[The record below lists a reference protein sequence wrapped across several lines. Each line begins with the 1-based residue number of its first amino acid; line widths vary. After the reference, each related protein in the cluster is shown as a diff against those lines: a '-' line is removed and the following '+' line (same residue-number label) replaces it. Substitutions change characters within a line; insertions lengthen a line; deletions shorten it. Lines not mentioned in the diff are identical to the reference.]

1 MERSWQEKAEC
12 ANPAR
17 SFASAK
23 PTGAEKFCARPSLI
37 ELAENL
43 YPQQVNM
50 AISADE
56 RVKDPGRVPF
66 AAGLRARL
74 RVLEGTAAS
83 RTAGVAL
90 LVVILAFLSIYPL
103 SMLLYGSLHSTP
115 PGMAGVFNLDGYQAV
130 LTRQNLVML
139 LNTVGISLAKTIPSL
154 VIAVLLA
161 WILART
167 DTPFRGALEVLVTLP
182 FFIPPILTA
191 MAWGMLGNP
200 QVGLLNQLY
209 QWATGSSNSPINV
222 YSYGGVIWHMMQYSI
237 PFMFLL
243 IVDAFRAMDPSLEE
257 AARMCGAS
265 RWRTFRTV
273 TLLLI
278 LPALSSAAILSF
290 IRGIENFESP
300 LFFGSPAG
308 IRVITTDIYDSINQ
322 RSPPQYQYATAV
334 SFVIMALL
342 LLIVL
347 LQWKLLRGR
356 NFTTVSGKGYS
367 PTVMKLGKWRWAT
380 FAFCVLF
387 FAVTVVLPVGQ
398 LLIGSFFKFFGFYQW
413 DMLTLEHYR
422 AVFGSSEFWRGF
434 GNTML
439 LGLAGASLTMVL
451 GGVVAYISVRTK
463 WRGRML
469 IDVMAWLPW
478 MMPGIVL
485 GVGFLWGFALLP
497 HAIPIYGTIWALLL
511 AYISL
516 GTPLSVQVMSSA
528 YSQLSYDIEECSRV
542 HGASWLQTM
551 RHIMIAL
558 AWPSFA
564 VGWVLVFFGIMRELS
579 ASVLLYSV
587 GSEVLSV
594 VLLKLWTNGNAE
606 QVSVIGLMMIVLVV
620 LFRWVQL
627 KVIKAR
633 ISTL

>member
-1 MERSWQEKAEC
+1 MS
-12 ANPAR
+12 
-17 SFASAK
+17 
-23 PTGAEKFCARPSLI
+23 
-37 ELAENL
+37 
-43 YPQQVNM
+43 
-50 AISADE
+50 ISAGEGVDDLVE
-56 RVKDPGRVPF
+56 RRSAAPSGLGRWLQATAAGRV
-66 AAGLRARL
+66 
-74 RVLEGTAAS
+74 TAL
-83 RTAGVAL
+83 AL
-90 LVVILAFLSIYPL
+90 LVAILAFLSVYPL

-115 PGMAGVFNLDGYQAV
+115 PGMAGTFNLDGYRDVITLQSAV
-130 LTRQNLVML
+130 TL
-139 LNTVGISLAKTIPSL
+139 LNTVGISLAKTIPSVVL
-154 VIAVLLA
+154 AVLLA

-167 DTPFRGALEVLVTLP
+167 DTPFRGALEVLITLP

-209 QWATGSSNSPINV
+209 QWITGSETAPINV
-222 YSYGGVIWHMMQYSI
+222 YSYGGVVWHMMQYSV
-237 PFMFLL
+237 PFLFLL

-257 AARMCGAS
+257 AATMCGAS
-265 RWRTFRTV
+265 RLRTFGTV
-273 TLLLI
+273 TLQLM
-278 LPALSSAAILSF
+278 LPALTGAAILSF

-342 LLIVL
+342 FLIVL
-347 LQWKLLRGR
+347 LQRRMLRGR
-356 NFTTVSGKGYS
+356 SFQTITGKGYS
-367 PTVMKLGKWRWAT
+367 PSVMRLGAWRWAT

-387 FAVTVVLPVGQ
+387 FVVTVVLPVGQ
-398 LLIGSFFKFFGFYQW
+398 LIIGSFFKFFGFYQW

-422 AVFGSSEFWRGF
+422 EVFGSSEFWRGF
-434 GNTML
+434 SNTML
-439 LGLAGASLTMVL
+439 LGLVGATLTMLL
-451 GGVVAYISVRTK
+451 GAAVAYVSVRTK
-463 WRGRML
+463 WRGRLL
-469 IDVMAWLPW
+469 IDSMAWLPW

-497 HAIPIYGTIWALLL
+497 HGIPIYGTIWALLL

-516 GTPLSVQVMSSA
+516 GTPLSVRAMSSA
-528 YSQLSYDIEECSRV
+528 YAQLSFDLEECSRV

-551 RHIMIAL
+551 RRIVLAL

-594 VLLKLWTNGNAE
+594 VLLKLWANGNAE
-606 QVSVIGLMMIVLVV
+606 QVSVIGLIMMVLVII
-620 LFRWVQL
+620 FRWVQL
-627 KVIKAR
+627 KFINSR
-633 ISTL
+633 IGGM

>member
-1 MERSWQEKAEC
+1 
-12 ANPAR
+12 
-17 SFASAK
+17 
-23 PTGAEKFCARPSLI
+23 
-37 ELAENL
+37 
-43 YPQQVNM
+43 M
-50 AISADE
+50 AVSADD
-56 RVKDPGRVPF
+56 RVVNVGRPPF
-66 AAGLRARL
+66 LAGWPAKLRRL
-74 RVLEGTAAS
+74 QGTS
-83 RTAGVAL
+83 VGRTAG
-90 LVVILAFLSIYPL
+90 LVLIIVVLAFLTVYPL

-115 PGMAGVFNLDGYQAV
+115 PGMAGAFNLDGYQEV
-130 LTRQNLVML
+130 LTRQSLLAL

-154 VIAVLLA
+154 ALAVLLA

-209 QWATGSSNSPINV
+209 QWVTGSSSAPINV
-222 YSYGGVIWHMMQYSI
+222 YSYGGVVWHMMQYSV
-237 PFMFLL
+237 PFLFLL

-265 RWRTFRTV
+265 RWRTFWTV
-273 TLLLI
+273 TMQLM
-278 LPALSSAAILSF
+278 LPALTSAAILSF

-308 IRVITTDIYDSINQ
+308 IRVITTDIYDAINQ
-322 RSPPQYQYATAV
+322 SSPPRYQYATSV
-334 SFVIMALL
+334 SFVIMTLL
-342 LLIVL
+342 FLIVL
-347 LQWKLLRGR
+347 LQWKLLKGR
-356 NFTTVSGKGYS
+356 SFTTISGKGYS
-367 PTVMKLGKWRWAT
+367 PGIIRLGKWRWVT
-380 FAFCVLF
+380 FAFCALF
-387 FAVTVVLPVGQ
+387 FVVTVVLPVGQ
-398 LLIGSFFKFFGFYQW
+398 LLIGSFFKFFGFYEW
-413 DMLTLEHYR
+413 DMLTLEHYQ

-439 LGLAGASLTMVL
+439 LGLIGASLTMVL
-451 GGVVAYISVRTK
+451 GGVVAYITVRTR
-463 WRGRML
+463 WRGRPL
-469 IDVMAWLPW
+469 IDAMAWLPW

-516 GTPLSVQVMSSA
+516 GTPLSVRVMSSA
-528 YSQLSYDIEECSRV
+528 YAQLSYDLEECSRV

-551 RHIMIAL
+551 WCIMIAL
-558 AWPSFA
+558 TWPSFA

-594 VLLKLWTNGNAE
+594 VLLKLWANGNAE
-606 QVSVIGLMMIVLVV
+606 QVSVVGLIMMVLVV

-627 KVIKAR
+627 GVIKKR

>member
-1 MERSWQEKAEC
+1 L
-12 ANPAR
+12 
-17 SFASAK
+17 
-23 PTGAEKFCARPSLI
+23 T
-37 ELAENL
+37 
-43 YPQQVNM
+43 V
-50 AISADE
+50 SAD
-56 RVKDPGRVPF
+56 DPLA
-66 AAGLRARL
+66 AAGKPALVARL
-74 RVLEGTAAS
+74 SGGIRFLQATS
-83 RTAGVAL
+83 AGRIIGLVL
-90 LVVILAFLSIYPL
+90 LVAILAFLSVYPL

-115 PGMAGVFNLDGYQAV
+115 PGMAGTFNLDGYRDI
-130 LTRQNLVML
+130 LTQQNLITL
-139 LNTVGISLAKTIPSL
+139 LNTVGISLAKTVPSL
-154 VIAVLLA
+154 VLAVLLA

-167 DTPFRGALEVLVTLP
+167 DTPCRGALEVLVTLP

-209 QWATGSSNSPINV
+209 QGITGSSTAPINV
-222 YSYGGVIWHMMQYSI
+222 YSYGGVVWHMMQYSV
-237 PFMFLL
+237 PFLFLL

-265 RWRTFRTV
+265 RLRTFRTV
-273 TLLLI
+273 TLQLM
-278 LPALSSAAILSF
+278 LPVLTSGAILSF

-300 LFFGSPAG
+300 LFFGTPAG

-342 LLIVL
+342 FLIVL
-347 LQWKLLRGR
+347 LQWRLLRGR
-356 NFTTVSGKGYS
+356 SFVTVSGKGYS
-367 PTVMKLGKWRWAT
+367 PGIIRLGKWRWAT
-380 FAFCVLF
+380 FAFCALF
-387 FAVTVVLPVGQ
+387 FVVTVVLPVGQ
-398 LLIGSFFKFFGFYQW
+398 LLIGSFFKFFGFYEW
-413 DMLTLEHYR
+413 DMLTTEHYR

-434 GNTML
+434 GNTMF
-439 LGLAGASLTMVL
+439 LGLVGASATMVL
-451 GGVVAYISVRTK
+451 GGLVAYISVRTK
-463 WRGRML
+463 WRGRSL
-469 IDVMAWLPW
+469 IDAMAWLPW

-516 GTPLSVQVMSSA
+516 GTPLSVRVMSSA
-528 YSQLSYDIEECSRV
+528 FSQLSFDIEECSRV

-551 RHIMIAL
+551 WRIVIAL
-558 AWPSFA
+558 SWPSFA

-579 ASVLLYSV
+579 ASVLLYSI

-594 VLLKLWTNGNAE
+594 VLLKLWVNGNAE
-606 QVSVIGLMMIVLVV
+606 QVSVIGLMMMVMVI

-627 KVIKAR
+627 SFIKKR

>member
-1 MERSWQEKAEC
+1 MNDLVERR
-12 ANPAR
+12 PAAL
-17 SFASAK
+17 S
-23 PTGAEKFCARPSLI
+23 GL
-37 ELAENL
+37 
-43 YPQQVNM
+43 
-50 AISADE
+50 
-56 RVKDPGRVPF
+56 GRWLQAT
-66 AAGLRARL
+66 AAGRIAAL
-74 RVLEGTAAS
+74 VLLAA
-83 RTAGVAL
+83 
-90 LVVILAFLSIYPL
+90 ILAFLSVYPL

-115 PGMAGVFNLDGYQAV
+115 PGMAGTFNLDGYRDVITLQSAV
-130 LTRQNLVML
+130 TL
-139 LNTVGISLAKTIPSL
+139 LNTVGISLAKTIPS
-154 VIAVLLA
+154 VILAVLLA

-167 DTPFRGALEVLVTLP
+167 DTPFRGALEVLITLP

-209 QWATGSSNSPINV
+209 QWITGSETAPINV
-222 YSYGGVIWHMMQYSI
+222 YSYGGVVWHMMQYSV
-237 PFMFLL
+237 PFLFLL

-257 AARMCGAS
+257 AATMCGAS
-265 RWRTFRTV
+265 RLRTFRTV
-273 TLLLI
+273 TLQLM
-278 LPALSSAAILSF
+278 LPALTGAAILSF

-342 LLIVL
+342 FLIVL
-347 LQWKLLRGR
+347 LQRRMLRGR
-356 NFTTVSGKGYS
+356 SFQTITGKGYS
-367 PTVMKLGKWRWAT
+367 PSVMKLGAWRWAT

-387 FAVTVVLPVGQ
+387 FVVTVVLPVGQ
-398 LLIGSFFKFFGFYQW
+398 LIIGSFFKFFGFYQL

-422 AVFGSSEFWRGF
+422 EVFGSSEFWRGF
-434 GNTML
+434 SNTML
-439 LGLAGASLTMVL
+439 LGLVGATLTMLL
-451 GGVVAYISVRTK
+451 GATVAYVSVRTK
-463 WRGRML
+463 WRGRLL
-469 IDVMAWLPW
+469 IDSMAWLPW

-497 HAIPIYGTIWALLL
+497 HGIPIYGTIWALLL

-516 GTPLSVQVMSSA
+516 GTPLSVRAMSSA
-528 YSQLSYDIEECSRV
+528 YAQLSFDLEECSRV

-551 RHIMIAL
+551 RRIVLAL

-594 VLLKLWTNGNAE
+594 VLLKLWANGNAE
-606 QVSVIGLMMIVLVV
+606 QVSVIGLIMMVLVII
-620 LFRWVQL
+620 FRWVQL
-627 KVIKAR
+627 KFINSR
-633 ISTL
+633 IGGM

>member
-1 MERSWQEKAEC
+1 MSVSAGEGVNNLVER
-12 ANPAR
+12 R
-17 SFASAK
+17 T
-23 PTGAEKFCARPSLI
+23 TGLSGI
-37 ELAENL
+37 
-43 YPQQVNM
+43 
-50 AISADE
+50 
-56 RVKDPGRVPF
+56 GRWLQAT
-66 AAGLRARL
+66 AAGRL
-74 RVLEGTAAS
+74 AAL
-83 RTAGVAL
+83 AL
-90 LVVILAFLSIYPL
+90 LVVVLAFLSVYPL

-115 PGMAGVFNLDGYQAV
+115 PGMAGTFNLDGYRDVITLQSAV
-130 LTRQNLVML
+130 TL
-139 LNTVGISLAKTIPSL
+139 LNTVGISLAKTIPS
-154 VIAVLLA
+154 VILAVLLA

-167 DTPFRGALEVLVTLP
+167 DTPFRGALEVLITLP

-209 QWATGSSNSPINV
+209 QWVTGSETAPINV
-222 YSYGGVIWHMMQYSI
+222 YSYGGVVWHMMQYSV
-237 PFMFLL
+237 PFLFLL

-257 AARMCGAS
+257 AATMCGAS
-265 RWRTFRTV
+265 RLRTFRSV
-273 TLLLI
+273 TLQLM
-278 LPALSSAAILSF
+278 LPALTGAAILSF

-322 RSPPQYQYATAV
+322 RSPPQYQYATAI

-342 LLIVL
+342 FLIVL
-347 LQWKLLRGR
+347 LQRRMLRGR
-356 NFTTVSGKGYS
+356 SFQTITGKGYS
-367 PTVMKLGKWRWAT
+367 PSVMKLGAWRWAT

-387 FAVTVVLPVGQ
+387 FVVTVVLPVGQ
-398 LLIGSFFKFFGFYQW
+398 LVIGSFFKFFGFYQW
-413 DMLTLEHYR
+413 DMLTLEHYQ
-422 AVFGSSEFWRGF
+422 AVFSSSEFWRGF
-434 GNTML
+434 SNTMFLGLVGATLTML
-439 LGLAGASLTMVL
+439 LGAT
-451 GGVVAYISVRTK
+451 VAYVSVRTK
-463 WRGRML
+463 WRGRLL
-469 IDVMAWLPW
+469 IDSMAWLPW

-516 GTPLSVQVMSSA
+516 GTPLSVRAMSSA
-528 YSQLSYDIEECSRV
+528 YAQLSFDLEECSRV

-551 RHIMIAL
+551 RRIVLAL

-594 VLLKLWTNGNAE
+594 VLLKLWANGNAE
-606 QVSVIGLMMIVLVV
+606 QVSVIGLIMMVLVIV
-620 LFRWVQL
+620 FRWVQL
-627 KVIKAR
+627 KFISSR
-633 ISTL
+633 IGGM

>member
-1 MERSWQEKAEC
+1 MS
-12 ANPAR
+12 
-17 SFASAK
+17 
-23 PTGAEKFCARPSLI
+23 
-37 ELAENL
+37 
-43 YPQQVNM
+43 V
-50 AISADE
+50 SADD
-56 RVKDPGRVPF
+56 RLQDTDKPALTARLSGAVRWLQATSAGRI
-66 AAGLRARL
+66 AGL
-74 RVLEGTAAS
+74 
-83 RTAGVAL
+83 AL
-90 LVVILAFLSIYPL
+90 LAAILAFLSVYPL

-115 PGMAGVFNLDGYQAV
+115 PGMAGTFNLDGYRDI
-130 LTRQNLVML
+130 LTRENLLTL
-139 LNTVGISLAKTIPSL
+139 LNTVGISLAKTVPSL
-154 VIAVLLA
+154 ALAVLLA

-167 DTPFRGALEVLVTLP
+167 DTPCRGALEVLVTLP

-209 QWATGSSNSPINV
+209 QWITGSSTAPINV
-222 YSYGGVIWHMMQYSI
+222 YSYGGVVWHMMQYSV
-237 PFMFLL
+237 PFLFLL

-265 RWRTFRTV
+265 RFRTFRTI
-273 TLLLI
+273 TLQLM
-278 LPALSSAAILSF
+278 LPALTSGAILSF

-300 LFFGSPAG
+300 LFFGTPAG
-308 IRVITTDIYDSINQ
+308 IHVITTDIYDSINQ

-342 LLIVL
+342 FLIVL
-347 LQWKLLRGR
+347 LQWRLLRGR
-356 NFTTVSGKGYS
+356 SFTTVSGKGYS
-367 PTVMKLGKWRWAT
+367 PGIIKLGKWRWAT
-380 FAFCVLF
+380 FAFCLLF
-387 FAVTVVLPVGQ
+387 FVVTVVLPVGQ

-413 DMLTLEHYR
+413 DMLTLEHYQ

-439 LGLAGASLTMVL
+439 LGLIGASATMVL
-451 GGVVAYISVRTK
+451 GGLVAYISVRTK
-463 WRGRML
+463 WRGRSL
-469 IDVMAWLPW
+469 IDAMAWLPW

-516 GTPLSVQVMSSA
+516 GTPLSVRVMSTA
-528 YSQLSYDIEECSRV
+528 FSQLSFDIEECSRV
-542 HGASWLQTM
+542 HGAGWLTTM
-551 RHIMIAL
+551 WRIVIAL
-558 AWPSFA
+558 SWPSFA

-579 ASVLLYSV
+579 ASVLLYSI

-594 VLLKLWTNGNAE
+594 VLLKLWVNGNAE
-606 QVSVIGLMMIVLVV
+606 QVSVIGLMMMVMVI

-627 KVIKAR
+627 SFIKR
-633 ISTL
+633 HISTL